1 VSASRAPRTRTRSD
15 LAQAALASSGS
26 LDIVER
32 MAKPTASKAKKS
44 RPAAKP
50 KATRARRRDDQAPAP
65 FVTTDPRAAFDHF
78 APQASAMTGDVPVLS
93 FEVSV
98 ARHNVEVACA
108 AFAPYLGDV
117 KGLAPSVEPTT
128 IAELPALALAL
139 EFAANAVP
147 LAARSD
153 GSIDAAM
160 RELGQVRLDTL
171 AYLEIAARR
180 GLVDEG
186 RVAKVRAGHGKL
198 DFANDCVAIGGIFAD
213 AAAAL
218 AGKHPFTKAELDLL
232 ATKGAWLRGE
242 LTPGGAPRRPSER
255 DPAAVT
261 RDRLAKLLDDG
272 YGELEK
278 VAGVKWGAAAL
289 RDHIP
294 LLRSR
299 KGAKKKP
306 PPPEG
311 PPAG

>member
-1 VSASRAPRTRTRSD
+1 
-15 LAQAALASSGS
+15 
-26 LDIVER
+26 
-32 MAKPTASKAKKS
+32 MAKPATSKAKKTRS
-44 RPAAKP
+44 AEKP
-50 KATRARRRDDQAPAP
+50 KPTKPRPQDDRAPAQRAP

-78 APQASAMTGDVPVLS
+78 APQAAAMTGDTPVLS

-117 KGLAPSVEPTT
+117 KGLAPSVEPTR

-213 AAAAL
+213 AGAAL
-218 AGKHPFTKAELDLL
+218 AGKHPFTKDELDLL

-242 LTPGGAPRRPSER
+242 LTPGGAPRRPTER

-306 PPPEG
+306 PVPPPE
-311 PPAG
+311 PAAS